1 MLHHTGIIHGYMY
14 LLIIFIFTKHTYL
27 GKSVRAE
34 VRRIMGPSS
43 SQGLGYSTSS
53 TSLVGSGHINRK
65 PKRKAKFELSKSVKK
80 GRVSTAKF
88 QKKLVVFKYMGLDA
102 VEKFTRADKRIA
114 MRGLLPPIP
123 LESTEDDVR
132 CVICEAIQ
140 SSSDFADC
148 GINDFEF
155 IDMSGKQASVPKCKA
170 GFEWNGRAVKELAG
184 SGCLYVRSTK
194 FVGDASSGDSDSDL
208 PQITV
213 QSSKNEPNMI
223 VVPDDPSPVH
233 PPALS
238 DHPSTSGS
246 TSQPDRSFESPL
258 ESSKHESSSEGDSPI
273 GSPALKIIHEKIDP
287 KEEIEKLAE
296 MFPNIADEQLKYV
309 YHLPKSGRFDRAVE
323 CLVEGPSLEA
333 LRSLAATQLVV
344 PLSESPCIRID
355 VDADEEEMVGAALAY
370 YKHGRFDKEASVRV
384 SMRRQPGVDTGGV
397 RRQFFSMVF
406 RDIALSKSVQA
417 FDGPIQ
423 RLRPSYR
430 ASNLSSGL
438 LTTIE
443 TMVGHSFL
451 LDGYG
456 FPYLSECCYYYIAG
470 CSDKALTCITAE
482 DVEEQ
487 VRVLIQEVSYYV
499 CLRQVTFV
507 GTLNCT
513 CKHLNVTT
521 LYHFCVIL
529 QQSM

>member
-1 MLHHTGIIHGYMY
+1 M
-14 LLIIFIFTKHTYL
+14 
-27 GKSVRAE
+27 
-34 VRRIMGPSS
+34 RRIMGPSS

-53 TSLVGSGHINRK
+53 ASLVGSGHINWK

-102 VEKFTRADKRIA
+102 VEKFTRADRRIS

-123 LESTEDDVR
+123 LESTEDVR
-132 CVICEAIQ
+132 REICEVIR
-140 SSSDFADC
+140 SSSEFADC
-148 GINDFEF
+148 GTNDFEF

-184 SGCLYVRSTK
+184 SGCLYVRFTK
-194 FVGDASSGDSDSDL
+194 FIGEASSDGSDSDL

-213 QSSKNEPNMI
+213 QTPKNVI
-223 VVPDDPSPVH
+223 VVPDEPSPVH
-233 PPALS
+233 VPQLPALS
-238 DHPSTSGS
+238 DRPSTSS
-246 TSQPDRSFESPL
+246 TTSQPDHSFDSPL
-258 ESSKHESSSEGDSPI
+258 ESPNRECSSEGDSSI
-273 GSPALKIIHEKIDP
+273 GSPALKIVHEKIDP
-287 KEEIEKLAE
+287 KKEIENLAE
-296 MFPNIADEQLKYV
+296 MFPNVADEQLQYV
-309 YHLPKSGRFDRAVE
+309 YHLPKSRRFDRAVE
-323 CLVEGPSLEA
+323 CLIEGPTLEG
-333 LRSLAATQLVV
+333 LRSLAATQLVI

-370 YKHGRFDKEASVRV
+370 YKHGHFNKEASVRV

-397 RRQFFSMVF
+397 RRQFFSTVF
-406 RDIALSKSVQA
+406 GDIAMSKSIQA
-417 FDGPIQ
+417 FDGPVQ

-438 LTTIE
+438 LTTIG

-470 CSDKALTCITAE
+470 HFDKALTCISAD

-487 VRVLIQEVSYYV
+487 VRVLIHEVSFLYHSALGKHPLPNKHPCSSFQGVNVAASIRTYKSFIPGKRP
-499 CLRQVTFV
+499 CGPKAQIMSKCHGRLP
-507 GTLNCT
+507 GTLW
-513 CKHLNVTT
+513 
-521 LYHFCVIL
+521 
-529 QQSM
+529 

>member
-1 MLHHTGIIHGYMY
+1 
-14 LLIIFIFTKHTYL
+14 
-27 GKSVRAE
+27 
-34 VRRIMGPSS
+34 MGPSS
-43 SQGLGYSTSS
+43 SQGPGLGYSTSS
-53 TSLVGSGHINRK
+53 SSLVGLINPK
-65 PKRKAKFELSKSVKK
+65 PKRKAKFELSKSTKK

-123 LESTEDDVR
+123 LESTEDEVR
-132 CVICEAIQ
+132 LEICELIR
-140 SSSDFADC
+140 SSSDFAEC

-155 IDMSGKQASVPKCKA
+155 IDMNGKQASVPKCKT

-184 SGCLYVRSTK
+184 SGCLYVRFTK
-194 FVGDASSGDSDSDL
+194 FVGDMSSNDSDSDL
-208 PQITV
+208 PQIKV
-213 QSSKNEPNMI
+213 QSSKNDQKVI

-233 PPALS
+233 APQLPVLSDRPSTSGLS

-246 TSQPDRSFESPL
+246 TSQPDAGFESPL
-258 ESSKHESSSEGDSPI
+258 ESSIETESPI
-273 GSPALKIIHEKIDP
+273 GSPALKIIRENKVDP

-309 YHLPKSGRFDRAVE
+309 YHLPKNRRFDCAVE

-333 LRSLAATQLVV
+333 LRSLAATQLVI
-344 PLSESPCIRID
+344 PFCESPCIRID

-370 YKHGRFDKEASVRV
+370 YKHGRFNKEASVRV

-406 RDIALSKSVQA
+406 GDIALSKSIQA
-417 FDGPIQ
+417 FEGPVQ

-438 LTTIE
+438 LTTIG

-470 CSDKALTCITAE
+470 CSDKALTCITTE

-487 VRVLIQEVSYYV
+487 VRVLIHEVSYV
-499 CLRQVTFV
+499 CLGQITFV
-507 GTLNCT
+507 GTLNYT
-513 CKHLNVTT
+513 CKHLNGMT
-521 LYHFCVIL
+521 LNHFCVPSSIYFFAIIR
-529 QQSM
+529 